1 MAGRMDK
8 SQYVVQ
14 KSQKRQRINRMREV
28 KCPKNFLYRNFKFLT
43 NVQVLGYQNLL
54 ILDQGFFNLCN
65 MMDAKVTPEKN
76 FLKSCLL
83 GKIGHSICVLISQDP
98 SILRK
103 GFFFKKTSE
112 DEKS

>member
-1 MAGRMDK
+1 
-8 SQYVVQ
+8 
-14 KSQKRQRINRMREV
+14 
-28 KCPKNFLYRNFKFLT
+28 
-43 NVQVLGYQNLL
+43 
-54 ILDQGFFNLCN
+54 
-65 MMDAKVTPEKN
+65 MDAKVTPEKN
-76 FLKSCLL
+76 FLESCLL